1 MKLFN
6 RQKDLGQTAVEG
18 PDYISNTAQ
27 TRSRIDWKRAIPR
40 LLALIV
46 ILGLIVFG
54 ILLLAGV
61 VGKDNSPPAKPA
73 KPAKPIAVQKT
84 TKAPAGKITSNKPP
98 GDESTAVPTPASNSG
113 TAGASV
119 SQTAPRVSSAALTNT
134 GPGETALVFVTVSIA
149 GAAAYQIILRRRLAD
164 R

>member
-6 RQKDLGQTAVEG
+6 RQKNLGQTAVEE
-18 PDYISNTAQ
+18 PDYISNT
-27 TRSRIDWKRAIPR
+27 TRSRGRIDWKRAIPR
-40 LLALIV
+40 LIVLIV
-46 ILGLIVFG
+46 IPGLIVFG

-61 VGKDNSPPAKPA
+61 AGKDNSPPAT
-73 KPAKPIAVQKT
+73 PAKPIAVQKA
-84 TKAPAGKITSNKPP
+84 TKPPAPAPTPTS
-98 GDESTAVPTPASNSG
+98 APASNSG

-119 SQTAPRVSSAALTNT
+119 SQASPNVNSQSLTDT

-149 GAAAYQIILRRRLAD
+149 GAAAYQIILRRNLAS